1 MSFASS
7 YYQGAGRVDGGPWN
21 EIAVNSAYFVN
32 QAEPTTPQVQQAQDA
47 SAMLAA
53 QESPIAARGPLGK
66 PASWWVMLALVFA
79 VMVFISRRY
88 GGSEK
93 FGNLRMSLWNMMLLT
108 VFYVIM
114 LNFLKVVFSYVRVP
128 GLSELIKAA

>member
-1 MSFASS
+1 MSFASD
-7 YYQGAGRVDGGPWN
+7 YYRGAGRVDGGPWN
-21 EIAVNSAYFVN
+21 EVAVNSAYFVN
-32 QAEPTTPQVQQAQDA
+32 QAEPTTPQVQQAAAA

-53 QESPIAARGPLGK
+53 QEAPIAARGLLGK

-79 VMVFISRRY
+79 VMVFVSRRY